1 MAANSLGTTVASL
14 IIQEAL
20 DIVFTERPLLNN
32 ISLNMRDLDGGV
44 ATAKKGQALITRLIT
59 VPGVDNFG
67 DAASA
72 HTTTDVSV
80 TMNDFKQILHTFT
93 AAEISSTDRDYIRE
107 SARPIAI
114 AMGNYFVDTIAALWT
129 IGNFP
134 NRTGADA
141 VANGSTATKTIKG
154 AGWDYTHL
162 TTVGATLDKS
172 GVHAP
177 GRFYAGNSD
186 VYGSLLNDTRI
197 VAALNNPDNASAIK
211 TGRLPDVNGFALAKY
226 PALPTTGNLV
236 GFAGTKDSTAFAVR
250 PPRDPATILTNAQF
264 PGNSTYI
271 QEPKSGLTVRL
282 DEWIGTDL
290 TSNIRICWLQGA
302 AVGNPTN
309 GQLIVSA

>member
-1 MAANSLGTTVASL
+1 M

-20 DIVFTERPLLNN
+20 DMVFTERPLLKN
-32 ISLNMRDLDGGV
+32 ISLNLRDLDGGV
-44 ATAKKGQALITRLIT
+44 EQAKKGQALVTRLIT

-80 TMNDFKQILHTFT
+80 TLSDFKQILHTFT

-114 AMGNYFVDTIAALWT
+114 AMGNYFVDSMAALWT
-129 IGNFP
+129 IANFP
-134 NRTGADA
+134 TRTGADA
-141 VANGSTATKTIKG
+141 VANVATVSKTIKG
-154 AGWDYTHL
+154 AGWDYGHL
-162 TTVGATLDKS
+162 TAVGAILDKA

-177 GRFYAGNSD
+177 GRFYVGNAD
-186 VYGSLLNDTRI
+186 VYASMLNDTRI

-211 TGRLPDVNGFALAKY
+211 TGKLPDVNGFAIAKY
-226 PALPTTGNLV
+226 AALPTTGNLV
-236 GFAGTKDSTAFAVR
+236 AFAGTPDTTAFAVR
-250 PPRDPATILTNAQF
+250 PPKDPESILKGAKF

-290 TSNIRICWLQGA
+290 TSNIRVCWLQGQG
-302 AVGNPTN
+302 VGNANN
-309 GQLIVSA
+309 GQLITTQ